1 MQRAWRESSHQSIPL
16 WLRLGLPIALII
28 ALCVGFIGFLNYFN
42 YEKTYRHLIVS
53 RVMVIGGD
61 LRQAVEVGLNFGLAP
76 RSNSQLDPAMS
87 AAKDSS
93 EGLDFVVLIDQAGEW
108 IGGAGT
114 APRSHDWRARLA
126 AIGKETSWQSGDQ
139 ETYQVGLPY
148 RNSFGVAV
156 GAVVLGYNKRAMD
169 QATASM
175 RRTLTLDWLK
185 ISALFSLAAFTGVW
199 LLTRRLEADLDQVK
213 SALDHGSDQPPVEL
227 RLTVLGPEIESGVP
241 ELVRQRQKAQ
251 RALVALGSEP

>member
-1 MQRAWRESSHQSIPL
+1 MQRSSRDGARNPVPL

-28 ALCVGFIGFLNYFN
+28 ALSVGFIGFLNYFN

-61 LRQAVEVGLNFGLAP
+61 LRQAVEVGLNFGLSP
-76 RSNSQLDPAMS
+76 KSNSQLDPALS

-126 AIGKETSWQSGDQ
+126 TIGKDASWQGGDQ
-139 ETYQVGLPY
+139 ETYQVGLPF
-148 RNSFGVAV
+148 RNTFGVTV

-169 QATASM
+169 QATASI
-175 RRTLTLDWLK
+175 RRRLTWDCLA
-185 ISALFSLAAFTGVW
+185 ISAVFSVVAFTGVW
-199 LLTRRLEADLDQVK
+199 LLTRRLETDLDQVK
-213 SALDHGSDQPPVEL
+213 SALDHQSDHAPVEL
-227 RLTVLGPEIESGVP
+227 RLPVLGPEIEKGVP
-241 ELVRQRQKAQ
+241 ELVRRRAKVH
-251 RALVALGSEP
+251 RALVAFGPKQ